1 MTHEEQGLTPNELIG
16 RVGHRLVVDLVS
28 DARSRAGG
36 KDVAETARM
45 VLDML
50 EPEQVGAIVRAIAAD
65 PELSQYVYVQIKARI
80 AEDADLPPHLHTNQ
94 TEVWFRNHEPP
105 EGQPALLIA
114 TDGDDQRESLEEL
127 ARISTADLRNAADKW
142 VALVSQVVAVSEEDQ
157 AIWTKALQGLA
168 DVRDVSLR
176 QFAGYVTAVF
186 KRMRAHGELIS
197 ALGQALPELR
207 LPRDTGAFLGIKDKQ
222 RNQRSAWRRR
232 YQSLF
237 TDRMPLLTKHLK
249 NGQLIDS
256 MDLNRQLKQLV
267 DDGMLGPLHVPVFEA
282 FIATPPQWC
291 AEALALAELEWDAD
305 QTSDF
310 FTGIRQKQDKNLA
323 TLTLTHFDDE
333 GLPLSREDDE
343 YLKTL
348 QAKKSFK
355 QSEEQ
360 ADRDFYDRHMS
371 NLAKSAKLKSKWDSF
386 VFGAAVTCT
395 DLLEGLIEA
404 MARLCARVEDWSI
417 PRDLEIKVHGRGE
430 RYFRELNADLAE
442 LFSMR
447 YRGLA
452 ALLGKRIKFDLGH
465 LANYPKFLAEQ
476 RDKGGHKRSTSTS
489 RAATTIR
496 LDLRL
501 SSAGVEHVV
510 QLHWSGTPI
519 AVSINLPEDLKRLQD
534 DPLLRLDVQRNRVSR
549 KGEAQR
555 VSLSNYMS
563 FEPQYGQQSGTLVPR
578 EERRDRWRGR
588 WLTALEKTKERSAI
602 SPGDAARIS
611 TCFADFESRYM
622 AALAATANGAVSD
635 PAILEQAER
644 YGELLAAL
652 APVMTAEMDVP
663 RRELVEPLLALGVVQ
678 IVDRVPSA
686 IVAPWHPLRMAATA
700 VKTRRVATFIN
711 HVIQADSVD
720 FGDLPLYFRDFREQL
735 RHPHYPEA
743 VLGYRAES
751 PALLIVADTLDD
763 YSLAEEPHPEEADW
777 RSNSDPGEAAG
788 RVKDIVRRYLD
799 LQPHEQAN
807 LSVALY
813 NCESAGLPIAAI
825 EALADLQESDV
836 HCHVVLRHENVA
848 VLRRVYTELLE
859 HADADPDALVASETS
874 KNFMAN
880 LRVGIQLETPASLGP
895 RDARAVDIAF
905 LDDVVS
911 RRASVKMLLAPNEAS
926 PPELLAHVP
935 GHWSYRLP
943 VGSEQTRALRFLAC
957 PEQPQACL
965 EQLRA
970 TLAVIEPVAGSAPYR
985 LPVRELAFSDPKT
998 STLLKDVHNLAEWV
1012 VNHDDLLEPEQ
1023 LRNLDVQVIRYRRDA
1038 TRGRNLI
1045 VSSTSQSGL
1054 LLTLVQRRLQA
1065 LNLGLSEVEL
1075 RDLSS
1080 QLVRDASKISGEI
1093 ALRATKRGEFAGE
1106 LIGVVLSHALVR
1118 DELGSTSP
1126 QAWYFLDDYAGWLG
1140 QREGGIADLIVLSP
1154 QQVDG
1159 QVALRIRVTEAKY
1172 IADSQAS
1179 DMRKKSRAQLQ
1190 NTVNR
1195 IREAL
1200 FGNPGRLDRDLWL
1213 SRLSE
1218 FLVQASHAVAA
1229 MQAFTGLQ
1237 RAVRDGAAR
1246 IDLRGYS
1253 HLFLSGPLSSQVA
1266 SSREDLPK
1274 ECGAHALQET
1284 FSVDA
1289 VRDLVLRYFRKQPL
1303 APARE
1308 AMKPG
1313 NSPWEKQAFALP
1325 APRPT
1330 WAKPRSR
1337 SAAKPATAD
1346 PTTKTAEPP
1355 SGGVAQSV
1363 EELLAPIDAGGLV
1376 PMVDERP
1383 GSAHTDT
1390 EFNQVISAVE
1400 ESPSPNGG
1408 SVDTASLGFAELLN
1422 QRANAVHAP
1431 SDSAWLDEVVLRLRQ
1446 ALTSYQLQAQ
1456 VLGKRITPNA
1466 ALIRLQGSD
1475 RLQLKDVESRRSL
1488 LMTSHGLTIINVGAR
1503 PNEIIVSIARPER
1516 ETVRLWDVWGQQPPQ
1531 RAVDEPDLCLLIGLR
1546 ELDGEPFFLNLGEP
1560 HGSIPTHA
1568 PHTLVAGTTGSG
1580 KSVLIQNLLL
1590 DLSARNRPE
1599 RVHIH
1604 IIDPKQ
1610 GVDYFALEGL
1620 PHLQGGL
1627 IVGQE
1632 EALALLEKLVAE
1644 MDRRYV
1650 LFRNSRVNKL
1660 AAYNAKVG
1668 SSEALPVIFVV
1679 HDEFA
1684 EWMLTESYRD
1694 SVTSLVSRLGV
1705 KARAAGIHLLFAAQ
1719 RPDSNVMPMQ
1729 LRDNLGNRLVLRVEG
1744 EGTSEIA
1751 LGMKGAERLLGRG
1764 HVAARLSGEPET
1776 ILGQVPFLGADD
1788 ATSVV
1793 ESLRGFEEEARG
1805 EA

>member
-1 MTHEEQGLTPNELIG
+1 MSPSDLVG
-16 RVGHRLVVDLVS
+16 RVGHRLILNIVN
-28 DARSRAGG
+28 DARARSGA
-36 KDVAETARM
+36 DVETARM

-50 EPEQVGAIVRAIAAD
+50 EPEHVGAIVRAVAAD
-65 PELSQYVYVQIKARI
+65 PDLSKHVYVQIKGRI
-80 AEDADLPPHLHTNQ
+80 ATEAGLPSHYHTDQ

-127 ARISTADLRNAADKW
+127 ARISAADLRNAADIW
-142 VALVSQVVAVSEEDQ
+142 VSLVCQGGLLSASDQ

-168 DVRDVSLR
+168 DAREVSLQ
-176 QFAGYVTAVF
+176 QFARYVTATSERVTS
-186 KRMRAHGELIS
+186 HGELIS
-197 ALGQALPELR
+197 ALGQALPQLR
-207 LPRDTGAFLGIKDKQ
+207 LPCDVGAFVGIKDKQ
-222 RNQRSAWRRR
+222 RTQKGAWRRR
-232 YQSLF
+232 YLALF

-249 NGQLIDS
+249 TGQLIDAGE
-256 MDLNRQLKQLV
+256 LLRQLNLLV
-267 DDGMLGPLHVPVFEA
+267 DEALLGPMHVKVFEA
-282 FIATPPQWC
+282 FIGTPPQWC
-291 AEALALAELEWDAD
+291 AEAQALAELEWDAD
-305 QTSDF
+305 HVSDF

-323 TLTLTHFDDE
+323 TLTITHFVDE

-348 QAKKSFK
+348 QAKKSFR

-371 NLAKSAKLKSKWDSF
+371 DLGKSAKLKSKWDSF

-417 PRDLEIKVHGRGE
+417 PRELDIRVHGRGE
-430 RYFRELNADLAE
+430 RYFRELNSDLAE
-442 LFSMR
+442 LFSLR

-452 ALLGKRIKFDLGH
+452 ALLGKRVKFDIGPLG
-465 LANYPKFLAEQ
+465 NYQKFLADQ
-476 RDKGGHKRSTSTS
+476 RDRGHKRSTSTS
-489 RAATTIR
+489 RNATTIR

-501 SSAGVEHVV
+501 SSDAGEHVV
-510 QLHWSGTPI
+510 QLHWSGSPFS
-519 AVSINLPEDLKRLQD
+519 VSVNLREDLQRLHD
-534 DPLLRLDVQRNRVSR
+534 DPLVRLKVERNRVSK

-563 FEPQYGQQSGTLVPR
+563 FEPEYGQDAGTLVPR
-578 EERRDRWRGR
+578 EDRRDRWRAS
-588 WLTALEKTKERSAI
+588 WA
-602 SPGDAARIS
+602 
-611 TCFADFESRYM
+611 
-622 AALAATANGAVSD
+622 AALARTVDRAALSQADADRARTCFEAFEASYRAAIVATAAGAVSD
-635 PAILEQAER
+635 ASILQQADAF
-644 YGELLAAL
+644 GELLASL
-652 APVMTAEMDVP
+652 APVMSAEMDVP
-663 RRELVEPLLALGVVQ
+663 RRDLVEPLLSLGVVQ
-678 IVDRVPSA
+678 ISDRVPSA
-686 IVAPWHPLRMAATA
+686 VIAPWHPLRLAATA

-711 HVIQADSVD
+711 HVIIAKSVD
-720 FGDLPLYFRDFREQL
+720 FGDLPLFFRDFREQL

-743 VLGYRAES
+743 VIGYRGDS
-751 PALLIVADTLDD
+751 TALLVVTDTLDD
-763 YSLAEEPHPEEADW
+763 YSLAEEPHPGDAEW
-777 RSNSDPGEAAG
+777 RSDSDPSDAAS
-788 RVKDIVRRYLD
+788 RVKDIVRRYLE

-911 RRASVKMLLAPNEAS
+911 RRAGVKMLPAPNDVS
-926 PPELLAHVP
+926 PPQLLAHVP

-943 VGSEQTRALRFLAC
+943 VGSEQTRASRYLAC
-957 PEQPQACL
+957 PEQPKCSL

-970 TLAVIEPVAGSAPYR
+970 TLAVVDPVAGSAPYR
-985 LPVRELAFSDPKT
+985 LPVRELAFSDPAT
-998 STLLKDVHNLAEWV
+998 ATLLKDVHNLAEWV
-1012 VNHDDLLEPEQ
+1012 VNHDDLLEPDQ
-1023 LRNLDVQVIRYRRDA
+1023 LRNLGVQVIRYRRDA

-1054 LLTLVQRRLQA
+1054 LLALVQRRLQS
-1065 LNLGLSEVEL
+1065 LNLGLSDVDL
-1075 RDLSS
+1075 RLLAD
-1080 QLVRDASKISGEI
+1080 QLVRDATKISGEI

-1106 LIGVVLSHALVR
+1106 LIGIVLSHALVR
-1118 DELGSTSP
+1118 DELGPASP
-1126 QAWYFLDDYAGWLG
+1126 QAWYFMDDYAGWLG

-1154 QQVDG
+1154 QQIDG
-1159 QVALRIRVTEAKY
+1159 KVALRIRVTEAKY
-1172 IADSQAS
+1172 IADAQVS

-1218 FLVQASHAVAA
+1218 FLVQASHAAAA

-1237 RAVRDGAAR
+1237 RAVRDGTAM

-1253 HLFLSGPLSSQVA
+1253 HLFISGPLGSGVGSF
-1266 SSREDLPK
+1266 REDLPK
-1274 ECGAHALQET
+1274 ECGSHALQET

-1289 VRDLVLRYFRKQPL
+1289 VKDLLLRYFRKQPL
-1303 APARE
+1303 SPTRE
-1308 AMKPG
+1308 LSKPG
-1313 NSPWEKQAFALP
+1313 DRPWEKEAFALP

-1330 WAKPRSR
+1330 WAQVKAQGESEPGP
-1337 SAAKPATAD
+1337 AAVLADVVGPHSKAVAGPSTGPEGAVSEQQGLQDASMAHQPAQVAPEALD
-1346 PTTKTAEPP
+1346 AP
-1355 SGGVAQSV
+1355 SGASQPLGAATVLTNEAAGSMAV
-1363 EELLAPIDAGGLV
+1363 GFPALL
-1376 PMVDERP
+1376 E
-1383 GSAHTDT
+1383 
-1390 EFNQVISAVE
+1390 
-1400 ESPSPNGG
+1400 
-1408 SVDTASLGFAELLN
+1408 
-1422 QRANAVHAP
+1422 QRANLVQAP
-1431 SDSAWLDEVVLRLRQ
+1431 SESAWLDDTVLRLRQ

-1456 VLGKRITPNA
+1456 VLGRRLTPNA
-1466 ALIRLQGSD
+1466 ALVRLQGTD
-1475 RLQLKDVESRRSL
+1475 RLHLKDIETRRSQL
-1488 LMTSHGLTIINVGAR
+1488 LTSHGLPVINVGAR
-1503 PNEIIVSIARPER
+1503 PNEIVVSIARPER
-1516 ETVRLWDVWGQQPPQ
+1516 ETVRLWEVWGQNPPV
-1531 RAVDEPDLCLLIGLR
+1531 RAKGEPDLCLLIGLR
-1546 ELDGEPFFLNLGEP
+1546 ELDGEPFYLNLGDQR
-1560 HGSIPTHA
+1560 GSIPTHA

-1580 KSVLIQNLLL
+1580 KSVLIQNLIL
-1590 DLSARNRPE
+1590 DLAVRNSPE
-1599 RVHIH
+1599 HVRIH

-1620 PHLQGGL
+1620 PHLDGGI
-1627 IVGQE
+1627 IVEQQA
-1632 EALALLEKLVAE
+1632 ALSLLGELVAE
-1644 MDRRYV
+1644 MDRRYL
-1650 LFRNSRVNKL
+1650 LFKDARVNKL
-1660 AAYNAKVG
+1660 ASYNAKVRAD
-1668 SSEALPVIFVV
+1668 EALPVVFVV

-1684 EWMLTESYRD
+1684 EWMLTDAYRD

-1719 RPDSNVMPMQ
+1719 RPDSTVMPMQ

-1764 HVAARLSGEPET
+1764 HVAARLSGEPEV
-1776 ILGQVPFLGADD
+1776 IFGQVPFLSDTEMAE
-1788 ATSVV
+1788 VV
-1793 ESLRGFEEEARG
+1793 LSLDSHRVQV
-1805 EA
+1805 

>member
-1 MTHEEQGLTPNELIG
+1 MTPNDLIG
-16 RVGHRLVVDLVS
+16 RVGHRLVLDLVN

-36 KDVAETARM
+36 GQGAETARM

-65 PELSQYVYVQIKARI
+65 PELSRHVYVQIKARI
-80 AEDADLPPHLHTNQ
+80 AEDAGLPTHFHTNQ

-142 VALVSQVVAVSEEDQ
+142 VELVSQDVAVSEEDQ
-157 AIWTKALQGLA
+157 VVWKKALQGLA

-176 QFAGYVTAVF
+176 QFARYVTAVCE
-186 KRMRAHGELIS
+186 RMGTHGELIS

-207 LPRDTGAFLGIKDKQ
+207 LPRDMGAFVGIKDKQ
-222 RNQRSAWRRR
+222 RTQRSTWRRR

-256 MDLNRQLKQLV
+256 SELTRQLKQLV
-267 DDGMLGPLHVPVFEA
+267 DDGLLGPLHLPVFEA

-291 AEALALAELEWDAD
+291 AEALALAELEWDTD
-305 QTSDF
+305 QVSDF

-323 TLTLTHFDDE
+323 TLTLTHFADE

-355 QSEEQ
+355 QSEDQ

-371 NLAKSAKLKSKWDSF
+371 NLAKSAKLKSKWDSY

-404 MARLCARVEDWSI
+404 MARLCARVEDWSV
-417 PRDLEIKVHGRGE
+417 PRELDIRVHGRGE

-442 LFSMR
+442 FFSMR

-452 ALLGKRIKFDLGH
+452 ALLGKRITFELGP

-476 RDKGGHKRSTSTS
+476 RERGGHKRSTSTA

-519 AVSINLPEDLKRLQD
+519 AVSINLPEDLKRLLD
-534 DPLLRLDVQRNRVSR
+534 DPLLRLQVQRNRVSR

-563 FEPQYGQQSGTLVPR
+563 FEPEYGQSAGTLVPR
-578 EERRDRWRGR
+578 EDRRLRWREA
-588 WLTALEKTKERSAI
+588 WLAALAKTVERSAI
-602 SPGDAARIS
+602 SRSDAERITLS
-611 TCFADFESRYM
+611 FDDFESRYS
-622 AALAATANGAVSD
+622 AALVATAAGVVSD

-644 YGELLAAL
+644 YGELLASL

-686 IVAPWHPLRMAATA
+686 IVAPWHPLRLAATA

-711 HVIQADSVD
+711 HVIQANSVD
-720 FGDLPLYFRDFREQL
+720 FGDLPLFFRDFREQL

-743 VLGYRAES
+743 VLGYRGES
-751 PALLIVADTLDD
+751 PALLVVADTLDD

-777 RSNSDPGEAAG
+777 RSDSEPGEAAG
-788 RVKDIVRRYLD
+788 RVKDIVQRYLD

-825 EALADLQESDV
+825 EALSDLQESDV
-836 HCHVVLRHENVA
+836 HCHVVLRHENVT

-911 RRASVKMLLAPNEAS
+911 RRASVKMLPAPNEAAA
-926 PPELLAHVP
+926 PHLLAHVP

-943 VGSEQTRALRFLAC
+943 VGSEQTRALRYLAC
-957 PEQPQACL
+957 PEQPQASL

-985 LPVRELAFSDPKT
+985 LPVRELAFSDPAT

-1054 LLTLVQRRLQA
+1054 LLALVQRRLQA
-1065 LNLGLSEVEL
+1065 LNLGLSDVDL
-1075 RDLSS
+1075 RILAS
-1080 QLVRDASKISGEI
+1080 QLVHDASKISGEI

-1118 DELGSTSP
+1118 GELGATSP

-1159 QVALRIRVTEAKY
+1159 KVALRIRVTEAKY
-1172 IADSQAS
+1172 IADAQAP

-1218 FLVQASHAVAA
+1218 FLVQASHAAAA

-1237 RAVRDGAAR
+1237 RAVRDGTAR

-1253 HLFLSGPLSSQVA
+1253 HLFLSGPLGSVVE
-1266 SSREDLPK
+1266 SSREELPQ
-1274 ECGAHALQET
+1274 ECGSHALQET

-1289 VRDLVLRYFRKQPL
+1289 VRDLLLRYFRKQPL

-1308 AMKPG
+1308 AAQPG
-1313 NSPWEKQAFALP
+1313 SRPWEREAFALP
-1325 APRPT
+1325 APRST
-1330 WAKPRSR
+1330 WAHPKSSR
-1337 SAAKPATAD
+1337 AAPIGGAEVTPGTEASVGATA
-1346 PTTKTAEPP
+1346 E
-1355 SGGVAQSV
+1355 GGPEVRPAQEV
-1363 EELLAPIDAGGLV
+1363 VVVHTDAGGS
-1376 PMVDERP
+1376 D
-1383 GSAHTDT
+1383 GSMA
-1390 EFNQVISAVE
+1390 
-1400 ESPSPNGG
+1400 
-1408 SVDTASLGFAELLN
+1408 SVDDDDDVSPATPVEIGDGGGETQREFAESLQ
-1422 QRANAVHAP
+1422 QRARRVDMP
-1431 SDSAWLDEVVLRLRQ
+1431 SDNAWLDETVLRLRQ

-1456 VLGKRITPNA
+1456 VIGKRLTPNA

-1475 RLQLKDVESRRSL
+1475 RLQLKDIESRRSL

-1503 PNEIIVSIARPER
+1503 PNEIVVSIGRPER
-1516 ETVRLWDVWGQQPPQ
+1516 ETVRLWDVWAQQPPQ

-1546 ELDGEPFFLNLGEP
+1546 ELDGEPFFLNLGEQR
-1560 HGSIPTHA
+1560 GSIPTHA

-1590 DLSARNRPE
+1590 DLAIRNTPE
-1599 RVHIH
+1599 RVHIY

-1627 IVGQE
+1627 IVDQE
-1632 EALALLEKLVAE
+1632 QALTLLEKLVAE

-1650 LFRNSRVNKL
+1650 LFKHARVNKL

-1668 SSEALPVIFVV
+1668 PSQALPLIFVV

-1764 HVAARLSGEPET
+1764 HVAARLSGEPEVT
-1776 ILGQVPFLGADD
+1776 FGQVPFLADD
-1788 ATSVV
+1788 DIAQVV
-1793 ESLRGFEEEARG
+1793 VSLTASSASRPS
-1805 EA
+1805 

>member
-1 MTHEEQGLTPNELIG
+1 MTPDELIG
-16 RVGHRLVVDLVS
+16 RVGHRLVLDLVN
-28 DARSRAGG
+28 DARTRSGEKG
-36 KDVAETARM
+36 DSETARI

-65 PELSQYVYVQIKARI
+65 PELSEHVYVQIKARV
-80 AEDADLPPHLHTNQ
+80 AEEAGLPIHFHTNQ

-105 EGQPALLIA
+105 AGQPALLIA

-127 ARISTADLRNAADKW
+127 TRISTADLRNAAGTW
-142 VALVSQVVAVSEEDQ
+142 VALVSQDIAVSEEDQ
-157 AIWTKALQGLA
+157 AVWKKALQGLA

-176 QFAGYVTAVF
+176 QFARYVTAVC
-186 KRMRAHGELIS
+186 KRMEAHGELIS

-207 LPRDTGAFLGIKDKQ
+207 LPRDTGAFVGIKDKQ
-222 RNQRSAWRRR
+222 RTQRSAWRRR

-237 TDRMPLLTKHLK
+237 ADRMPLLTKHLK

-256 MDLNRQLKQLV
+256 SDLARQLKQLV
-267 DDGMLGPLHVPVFEA
+267 DDGLLGPLNVPVFEA

-291 AEALALAELEWDAD
+291 AEAQALAELEWDAD
-305 QTSDF
+305 QVSDL

-323 TLTLTHFDDE
+323 TLTLTHFADE
-333 GLPLSREDDE
+333 GLPLSREDEE

-355 QSEEQ
+355 QSEDQ

-371 NLAKSAKLKSKWDSF
+371 DLAKSAKLKSKWDSY

-404 MARLCARVEDWSI
+404 MARLCARVEDWNSA
-417 PRDLEIKVHGRGE
+417 RDLSIRVHGRGE

-452 ALLGKRIKFDLGH
+452 ALLGKKIAFDLGP
-465 LANYPKFLAEQ
+465 LTNYPKFLAEQ
-476 RDKGGHKRSTSTS
+476 RERGGHKRSTSMS

-510 QLHWSGTPI
+510 QLHWSGRPI
-519 AVSINLPEDLKRLQD
+519 AVSINLPEDLKRLLD
-534 DPLLRLDVQRNRVSR
+534 DPLLQLRVQRNHVSR

-555 VSLSNYMS
+555 VSLSNYTS
-563 FEPQYGQQSGTLVPR
+563 FEPEYCQSAGTFVPR
-578 EERRDRWRGR
+578 EDRRVGWRES
-588 WLTALEKTKERSAI
+588 WLAALAKAVERSAI
-602 SPGDAARIS
+602 AQSDAERITAS
-611 TCFADFESRYM
+611 FNAFESKYR
-622 AALAATANGAVSD
+622 AALVATAAGVLSD
-635 PAILEQAER
+635 PAILDQAEC
-644 YGELLAAL
+644 YGELLASL
-652 APVMTAEMDVP
+652 APVMAAEMDVP
-663 RRELVEPLLALGVVQ
+663 RRGLVEPLLALGVVQ
-678 IVDRVPSA
+678 IVDRIPSA
-686 IVAPWHPLRMAATA
+686 IVAPWHPLRLAAIA

-711 HVIQADSVD
+711 HVVQAKSVD
-720 FGDLPLYFRDFREQL
+720 FGDLPLFFRDFREQL

-743 VLGYRAES
+743 VLGYRGES
-751 PALLIVADTLDD
+751 PALLVVADTLDD

-777 RSNSDPGEAAG
+777 RSDSDPEEAAG
-788 RVKDIVRRYLD
+788 RVKDIVQRYLD

-825 EALADLQESDV
+825 EALSDLQESDV

-911 RRASVKMLLAPNEAS
+911 RRASVKMLPAPNPAAA
-926 PPELLAHVP
+926 PELLAHVP

-943 VGSEQTRALRFLAC
+943 VGSEQTRSLRYLAC
-957 PEQPQACL
+957 PEQPQASL

-985 LPVRELAFSDPKT
+985 LPVRELAFSDPMT
-998 STLLKDVHNLAEWV
+998 SAILRDVHNLAEWV

-1065 LNLGLSEVEL
+1065 LNLGLSEVDL
-1075 RDLSS
+1075 RSLSS
-1080 QLVRDASKISGEI
+1080 QLVLDASKISGEI

-1118 DELGSTSP
+1118 DELGAASP

-1159 QVALRIRVTEAKY
+1159 ELALRIRVTEAKY
-1172 IADSQAS
+1172 IAEPQAP

-1218 FLVQASHAVAA
+1218 FLVQASHAAAA

-1237 RAVRDGAAR
+1237 RSVRDGTAQ

-1253 HLFLSGPLSSQVA
+1253 HLFLSGPLGSGTA
-1266 SSREDLPK
+1266 SSREELPQ
-1274 ECGAHALQET
+1274 ECGLHSLQET
-1284 FSVDA
+1284 FSVDS
-1289 VRDLVLRYFRKQPL
+1289 VRDLLLRYFRKQPL

-1308 AMKPG
+1308 AAQPG
-1313 NSPWEKQAFALP
+1313 SRPWEKEAFALP
-1325 APRPT
+1325 APRST
-1330 WAKPRSR
+1330 WSR
-1337 SAAKPATAD
+1337 HKSREAAITSEEVTPGTDASVGA
-1346 PTTKTAEPP
+1346 AGASGSQLRHQQE
-1355 SGGVAQSV
+1355 GGVV
-1363 EELLAPIDAGGLV
+1363 YTDAS
-1376 PMVDERP
+1376 
-1383 GSAHTDT
+1383 GS
-1390 EFNQVISAVE
+1390 N
-1400 ESPSPNGG
+1400 ESTAGVNGG
-1408 SVDTASLGFAELLN
+1408 DDVSPAISDEVRGDGGETQRGFAELLQ
-1422 QRANAVHAP
+1422 QRARRVNVP
-1431 SDSAWLDEVVLRLRQ
+1431 SDNAWLEDTALRLRQ

-1456 VLGKRITPNA
+1456 VLSKRLTPNA

-1475 RLQLKDVESRRSL
+1475 RLQLKDIESRRSL

-1503 PNEIIVSIARPER
+1503 PNEIVVSVGRPER
-1516 ETVRLWDVWGQQPPQ
+1516 ETIRLWDVWGQQPPQ
-1531 RAVDEPDLCLLIGLR
+1531 RSVDEPDLCLLIGLR
-1546 ELDGEPFFLNLGEP
+1546 EIDGEAFFLNLGEQR
-1560 HGSIPTHA
+1560 GSIPTHA

-1590 DLSARNRPE
+1590 DLAVRNTPE
-1599 RVHIH
+1599 RVHMH

-1627 IVGQE
+1627 IVEQGQ
-1632 EALALLEKLVAE
+1632 ALELFEKLVAE

-1650 LFRNSRVNKL
+1650 LFKHARVNKL

-1668 SSEALPVIFVV
+1668 SGQALPVIFVV

-1694 SVTSLVSRLGV
+1694 SVTNLVSRLGV

-1751 LGMKGAERLLGRG
+1751 LGMKGADRLLGRG
-1764 HVAARLSGEPET
+1764 HVAARLSGEPEV
-1776 ILGQVPFLGADD
+1776 IFGQVPFLADEEI
-1788 ATSVV
+1788 AEIVA
-1793 ESLRGFEEEARG
+1793 SLTVSTVFRPI
-1805 EA
+1805 